1 MQHIEKIHFLR
12 VMLLHDLTF
21 EPFIAHDEIQEKIRL
36 IALEIN
42 KDYKNSE
49 IHFVCILNG
58 AFMFSADLTKQITV
72 PCYMH
77 FLKVRSYE
85 GTQSTGAVSNIIGL
99 TESLQ
104 GKHVIVI
111 EDIVDTGATM
121 QHVYKEVNRLEPASI
136 KVASL
141 LMKPEVYKGDIKIDY
156 LCFSIPPKFVVGYG
170 LDYDGLGRN
179 LKDIYQLKS

>member
-1 MQHIEKIHFLR
+1 MQILDKE
-12 VMLLHDLTF
+12 F
-21 EPFIAHDEIQEKIRL
+21 EPFISHDELQEKIAI
-36 IALEIN
+36 IADEIN
-42 KDYKNSE
+42 RDYQGME

-58 AFMFSADLTKQITV
+58 AFIYSSDLIKNINV
-72 PCYMH
+72 PCYIH

-85 GTQSTGAVSNIIGL
+85 GTQSTGAVSSIIGL
-99 TESLQ
+99 TESLED
-104 GKHVIVI
+104 KHVIVL

-121 QHVYKEVNRLEPASI
+121 QHVYKEVEKLKTASI

-141 LMKPEVYKGDIKIDY
+141 LLKPEVYKGNIKIDY
-156 LCFSIPPKFVVGYG
+156 LCFSIPNKFVVGYG

>member
-1 MQHIEKIHFLR
+1 MQ
-12 VMLLHDLTF
+12 LHDLVF
-21 EPFIAHDEIQEKIRL
+21 EPFIAHEELQQKIGEIAAQMN
-36 IALEIN
+36 A
-42 KDYKNSE
+42 DYQGKE

-99 TESLQ
+99 TESLE
-104 GKHVIVI
+104 GKNIIVI

-121 QHVYKEVNRLEPASI
+121 QHVYKEVNKMEPASI

-141 LMKPEVYKGDIKIDY
+141 LMKPEAYKGEIKIDY
-156 LCFSIPPKFVVGYG
+156 LCFSIPNKFVVGYG

-179 LKDIYQLKS
+179 LKDLYQLKN

>member
-1 MQHIEKIHFLR
+1 MLIH
-12 VMLLHDLTF
+12 DKDF
-21 EPFIAHDEIQEKIRL
+21 EPFLMHDELQEKIGM
-36 IALEIN
+36 IAAEIN
-42 KDYKNSE
+42 MDYAERE

-58 AFMFSADLTKQITV
+58 AFMFSSDLLKKIDV
-72 PCYMH
+72 PCFIH

-99 TESLQ
+99 TTSLEQ
-104 GKHVIVI
+104 KHIIII

-121 QHVYKEVNRLEPASI
+121 RHVHKEISKMNPASI

-141 LMKPEVYKGDIKIDY
+141 LMKPEVYKGEIKIDY
-156 LCFSIPPKFVVGYG
+156 LCFSIPNKFVVGYG

-179 LKDIYQLKS
+179 LKDIYQLKN

>member
-1 MQHIEKIHFLR
+1 MQ
-12 VMLLHDLTF
+12 LHDLTF
-21 EPFIAHDEIQEKIRL
+21 EPFLTHEEIQAKIEL
-36 IALEIN
+36 IARGIN
-42 KDYKNSE
+42 ADYKDSE

-58 AFMFSADLTKQITV
+58 AFMFSADLTKHITI

-104 GKHVIVI
+104 GKNIIVI

-121 QHVYKEVNRLEPASI
+121 QHVYKEIDKMEPASM
-136 KVASL
+136 KVATL
-141 LMKPEVYKGDIKIDY
+141 LMKPEAYKGNIKIDY
-156 LCFSIPPKFVVGYG
+156 LCFSIPNKFVVGYG